1 MRIKEYNFI
10 CMCTFKHGV
19 FVNENLLGK
28 TIPIKIQDKYEGDIL
43 LPILK
48 PGDNMFELVAPY
60 IDRMIYQEVCGK
72 VSKNMIQDRTTLHP
86 IIHSVFLGINLKE
99 EVSKSHQ
106 IIQIIKEIE
115 LYASKFLKCVSL
127 IHPSAIKWSY
137 AREDGYVEPINFYH
151 TKQKTDQKW
160 TGHVNVN
167 VDSSDGANELSHN
180 DFFVIYKGLNKDITL
195 QYELLSDIYRCFE
208 RNEYREVILN
218 CTTIIEITLKEQI
231 EIYLDKLGTAD
242 DIKKYI
248 LKSTDG
254 FNKILEAMKKFGIF
268 TDNCGAIKQGTVD
281 VRNRVIHGRHIPTT
295 EEAEQAVEDAKLIMK
310 QYNVQLFIN

>member
-1 MRIKEYNFI
+1 MKEYNFI
-10 CMCTFKHGV
+10 CMCTFKHSV
-19 FVNENLLGK
+19 FVNESLLGK
-28 TIPIKIQDKYEGDIL
+28 RIPIKIQNKYDGDIL

-60 IDRMIYQEVCGK
+60 IDRMICQEVCGK
-72 VSKNMIQDRTTLHP
+72 VSKSMVQDKTTLHP
-86 IIHSVFLGINLKE
+86 TIHGVFLGINLTE
-99 EVSKSHQ
+99 EVGESHQ
-106 IIQIIKEIE
+106 DITQIIKEIE

-137 AREDGYVEPINFYH
+137 AREEGYVEPVNFYH
-151 TKQKTDQKW
+151 TKQQINQKW

-167 VDSSDGANELSHN
+167 VDFSDDANELSHKE
-180 DFFVIYKGLNKDITL
+180 FLVIYKGLNKGITL

-208 RNEYREVILN
+208 RNEYREVVLN
-218 CTTIIEITLKEQI
+218 CATIIEITLKEQI
-231 EIYLDKLGTAD
+231 EIYLDKLGTAA

-248 LKSTDG
+248 LKSIDG
-254 FNKILEAMKKFGIF
+254 FSKIFEAMKKFGIS
-268 TDNCGAIKQGTVD
+268 TDNCGAIKRGAVD

-295 EEAEQAVEDAKLIMK
+295 EEVEQAIEDAKLIMK